1 MKKKYEMQN
10 KLLFDRCYSLSKLE
24 PHRLIDAMLS
34 GWEKLPAVRHA
45 GGRCLILI
53 AHDGAPTDAR
63 RLSRTDRCILAVDI
77 VLCLRQLAGNI
88 EILIEYR

>member
-1 MKKKYEMQN
+1 M
-10 KLLFDRCYSLSKLE
+10 LFLVEIRTAL
-24 PHRLIDAMLS
+24 LIDAMVS

-45 GGRCLILI
+45 GPSYSYCARWCSSG
-53 AHDGAPTDAR
+53 AR